1 MKTRSR
7 MLLAALLALGAPV
20 AWGQAD
26 ALQLRSWAA
35 ACSNCHG
42 TGGVAQPGMESLAG
56 ASKADLTRKLLEFK
70 AGSRPATI
78 MHQLAKG
85 YSDAQIELMAEW
97 FVAQRPLP

>member
-7 MLLAALLALGAPV
+7 MQLAALLALGAPL
-20 AWGQAD
+20 AWGQVD

-85 YSDAQIELMAEW
+85 YSDEQLEQIAGYFAAQKK
-97 FVAQRPLP
+97 

>member
-7 MLLAALLALGAPV
+7 MLLAALLALGAPL

-26 ALQLRSWAA
+26 AWQLRGWAA

-85 YSDAQIELMAEW
+85 YSDEQLEQIAGYFAAQKK
-97 FVAQRPLP
+97 

>member
-1 MKTRSR
+1 MRAKSR
-7 MLLAALLALGAPV
+7 FMLVALPALLGAPL

-26 ALQLRSWAA
+26 ALQVRSWAA

-42 TGGVAQPGMESLAG
+42 TGGVALPGMESLAG
-56 ASKADLTRKLLEFK
+56 ASKADLVRKLMEFK

-85 YSDAQIELMAEW
+85 YSDEQLEHIAGYFAAQKK
-97 FVAQRPLP
+97 